1 MKPAPF
7 DYFAPTSVEEVRGLL
22 TQYGDEAKIL
32 AGGQSLVPVMALR
45 LAQPSVVIDINNVRE
60 LNYIRADDHG
70 LAIGAVTRQRAVERS
85 VTVRE
90 KVPLL
95 TAAIEWIGHPQIRNR
110 GTIGGSL
117 AHADPAAELPALAA
131 VLDATFTVT
140 NASGTKRTLNASDF
154 FVSYLTTAL
163 GSDDLLSEIYFP
175 ALPAGAGWSFVEVAR
190 RHGDFALVGVAAV
203 VALDGVGNC
212 SDVRVALFGVAPTAV
227 RSRRAE
233 QALLGKKPDEQAIA
247 AAAAE
252 VAKDIDP
259 PADVHASAAYR
270 TYVATNLVRR
280 ALTEAAQRVR

>member
-32 AGGQSLVPVMALR
+32 AGGQSLVPAMALR
-45 LAQPSVVIDINNVRE
+45 MAQPSVVIDINNVRE

-140 NASGTKRTLNASDF
+140 NTSGTKRTLNASDF

-190 RHGDFALVGVAAV
+190 RHGDFALVG
-203 VALDGVGNC
+203 
-212 SDVRVALFGVAPTAV
+212 
-227 RSRRAE
+227 
-233 QALLGKKPDEQAIA
+233 
-247 AAAAE
+247 
-252 VAKDIDP
+252 
-259 PADVHASAAYR
+259 
-270 TYVATNLVRR
+270 
-280 ALTEAAQRVR
+280 